1 MASGQDAAFA
11 VISQHTSV
19 CGGSPSI
26 SSKPAVKTCVKK
38 SISNVDKAENRRRV
52 KRPLVADPDTRKLN
66 ADFSAM
72 ILNCHQ
78 QSCASRFLCN

>member
-26 SSKPAVKTCVKK
+26 SSKPAVKTCVKNQLATW
-38 SISNVDKAENRRRV
+38 I
-52 KRPLVADPDTRKLN
+52 KLKTD
-66 ADFSAM
+66 AG
-72 ILNCHQ
+72 
-78 QSCASRFLCN
+78 